1 MPHSGCMFPLTLL
14 LNSYFVGRKKNGVR
28 PSHFCRGSGGVAR
41 RALQALEQLKL
52 IERTEGGRKL
62 TVQGRRDL
70 DRIAAQVRF

>member
-1 MPHSGCMFPLTLL
+1 MLILL
-14 LNSYFVGRKKNGVR
+14 IFGSLFISGRKKNGVR

-52 IERTEGGRKL
+52 VEKTEGGRKL

-70 DRIAAQVRF
+70 DRIAAQVSSF